1 MSTALAEPPPRDE
14 LAARLRAET
23 TGVRLSISWLG
34 VRRTLSRAQQTE
46 AADTFRAA
54 REYVAA
60 NKKLL
65 DTGHPAFQA
74 ATRVRHR
81 AVALWKGMSLPFPEP
96 GVRLIKRPDV
106 AELDRRLGGLAAE
119 LAEAVRQLQER
130 YDELRDLARVR
141 LGRLYDPRDYPAE
154 LADEFALRWE
164 FPPVDPPDYLRRLHP
179 ELYQRECRRVAAQFN
194 EAVRLAEEAFLTE
207 FRELIA
213 HLAERLGGRADG
225 TPKVFRDSAVANL
238 QEFFE
243 RFGRLDVGSH
253 DELDRLVRDAQSLLA
268 GVDPGSLRT
277 DATLRGEIHG
287 ELARVET
294 ALETLLVDRPR
305 RHVLRR
311 AK

>member
-1 MSTALAEPPPRDE
+1 M
-14 LAARLRAET
+14 RAET
-23 TGVRLSISWLG
+23 AGVRLSISWLG

-96 GVRLIKRPDV
+96 GIRLIKQADV
-106 AELDRRLGGLAAE
+106 AELDRRLAGLATE
-119 LAEAVRQLQER
+119 LSGAVELLQER

-141 LGRLYDPRDYPAE
+141 LGRLYDPRDYPPE

-164 FPPVDPPDYLRRLHP
+164 YPPVEPPAYLRRLHP
-179 ELYQRECRRVAAQFN
+179 ELYQRECRRVAAQFDA
-194 EAVRLAEEAFLTE
+194 AVRLAEEAFLTE

-213 HLAERLGGRADG
+213 HLAERLSGRADG
-225 TPKVFRDSAVANL
+225 TPKVFRDSAVENL
-238 QEFFE
+238 RAFFA
-243 RFGRLDVGSH
+243 RFRRLDVGSH
-253 DELDRLVRDAQSLLA
+253 AELDRLVADAQSLLA
-268 GVDPGSLRT
+268 GVAPEALRT
-277 DATLRGEIHG
+277 DAPLRGEIRR
-287 ELARVET
+287 ELTRV
-294 ALETLLVDRPR
+294 AETLDGLLVERPR

-311 AK
+311 TP